1 MAVTHP
7 IRIARIAALPEA
19 FEDLAA
25 DAMADGQKVLE
36 VLREDWRLGAIRFDR
51 PGEALF
57 AALAGQA
64 LIGLCGLTR
73 DPYVKSEPVG
83 RVRRLYVRRAARRH
97 GAGRALV
104 EAVIAEARI
113 VGWPRLRV
121 RAPAAAFAFYEA
133 CGFLRAI
140 GEGAATHALPL
151 AARPVILPP
160 SLPCAGTK

>member
-1 MAVTHP
+1 MAATNP
-7 IRIARIAALPEA
+7 IRIARIAALPDGFAE
-19 FEDLAA
+19 LAA
-25 DAMADGQKVLE
+25 DAVADGQKVLE
-36 VLREDWRLGAIRFDR
+36 VLREDWNLGTIRFDR

-57 AALAGQA
+57 AAVAGQA

-97 GAGRALV
+97 GAGRALL

-113 VGWPRLRV
+113 AGWPRLRA

-133 CGFLRAI
+133 CGFLRAV
-140 GEGAATHALPL
+140 GEGAATHSLPL

-160 SLPCAGTK
+160 ALPRAGMK